1 MGARGLER
9 PGPEPGF
16 SAGSLCGRLPNEPKK
31 AVGFRPPA
39 MSEELKQGSLLG
51 DSELLV
57 RIGRGGMAA
66 VWVARERTKKDD
78 RLVAVKAMLPELAE
92 ESEFVRMFLDEVR
105 LVRSIRHHNVV
116 QVYDVGEHDGV
127 MWMSMEWVEGESLHT
142 VIAEAGKRR
151 AIPPEMAVKII
162 ADACAGLHAAHELR
176 DENQKLR
183 GVVHRDISPH
193 NILIGTNGFVKLVDF
208 GVAKAV
214 GRVSEATR
222 AGQLKGKFGYMS
234 PEQARGKPVDR
245 RSDLFSIGIVL
256 FELTTSRRLFRGE
269 SDIETLKLVISA
281 QVPRPTTLDPSYP
294 AELERIVLRA
304 LERDPQARYQTAAEL
319 EHDLRQYLKSQR
331 IVVAQSGLAGLLKRV
346 VGSRI
351 EQRRKAVRSA
361 LKQITAGAQPPQ
373 DLLSSEPAFTPTNPD
388 KITVSGVSV
397 VTGTGL
403 SGVSGPSSTGAS
415 MGGVQPSAH
424 SVRTVV
430 DPNRGVA
437 LVAYAV
443 GFAGILIALV
453 VLYMNGR

>member
-1 MGARGLER
+1 MT
-9 PGPEPGF
+9 
-16 SAGSLCGRLPNEPKK
+16 
-31 AVGFRPPA
+31 
-39 MSEELKQGSLLG
+39 EELKHGSQLG

-57 RIGRGGMAA
+57 RIGRGGMAT
-66 VWVARERTKKDD
+66 VWVARERAKNPGDD

-92 ESEFVRMFLDEVR
+92 ESEFVRMFLDEVK
-105 LVRSIRHHNVV
+105 LVRSIRHPNVV
-116 QVYDVGEHDGV
+116 QVHDVGEHDGV

-151 AIPPEMAVKII
+151 AIPPEMAVKVI

-193 NILIGTNGFVKLVDF
+193 NILIGTNGVVKLVDF

-245 RSDLFSIGIVL
+245 RSDVFSIGIVL
-256 FELTTSRRLFRGE
+256 FELTTSRRLFRGD

-281 QVPRPTTLDPSYP
+281 QVPRPSSLDPSYP
-294 AELERIVLRA
+294 LELERIVLRA
-304 LERDPQARYQTAAEL
+304 LERDMQARYQTAAEL
-319 EHDLRQYLKSQR
+319 ESDLRNYLKTQR

-346 VGSRI
+346 VGQRI

-361 LKQITAGAQPPQ
+361 LKSITAGPTPQ
-373 DLLSSEPAFTPTNPD
+373 DLLSAEPAFTPTNQD

-403 SGVSGPSSTGAS
+403 SGISGPSSTGTS
-415 MGGVQPSAH
+415 MGGVPPPSAH
-424 SVRTVV
+424 SIRTVV

>member
-1 MGARGLER
+1 
-9 PGPEPGF
+9 
-16 SAGSLCGRLPNEPKK
+16 
-31 AVGFRPPA
+31 

-57 RIGRGGMAA
+57 RIGRGGMAT
-66 VWVARERTKKDD
+66 VWVARERTKNEED

-105 LVRSIRHHNVV
+105 LVRSIRHPNIV

-183 GVVHRDISPH
+183 SVVHRDISPH
-193 NILIGTNGFVKLVDF
+193 NILIGTNGAVKLVDF

-234 PEQARGKPVDR
+234 PEQARGKVVDR
-245 RSDLFSIGIVL
+245 RSDVFSLGIVL
-256 FELTTSRRLFRGE
+256 FELTTSRRLFRGD
-269 SDIETLKLVISA
+269 SDIETLRFVISA
-281 QVPRPTTLDPSYP
+281 QVPRPTSLDRSYP

-319 EHDLRQYLKSQR
+319 EIDLRNYLKSQR
-331 IVVAQSGLAGLLKRV
+331 IVVAQSGIANLLKRV
-346 VGSRI
+346 VGQRI
-351 EQRRKAVRSA
+351 EQRRKAVRAA
-361 LKQITAGAQPPQ
+361 LKSITAGAAPAE
-373 DLLSSEPAFTPTNPD
+373 LLSSEPAFTPTGQD
-388 KITVSGVSV
+388 KITISGVSV

-403 SGVSGPSSTGAS
+403 SGVSGSSTGAS
-415 MGGVQPSAH
+415 MGGVPPPSAH
-424 SVRTVV
+424 SIRTVV

-437 LVAYAV
+437 VVAYAV
-443 GFAGILIALV
+443 GFARIVIALV

>member
-1 MGARGLER
+1 MA
-9 PGPEPGF
+9 
-16 SAGSLCGRLPNEPKK
+16 
-31 AVGFRPPA
+31 
-39 MSEELKQGSLLG
+39 EELKQGSQLG

-57 RIGRGGMAA
+57 RIGRGGMAT
-66 VWVARERTKKDD
+66 VWVARERAKDPKDD

-92 ESEFVRMFLDEVR
+92 ESEFVRMFLDEVK
-105 LVRSIRHHNVV
+105 LVRSIRHPNVV

-162 ADACAGLHAAHELR
+162 ADACGGLHAAHELR
-176 DENQKLR
+176 DETQKLR

-193 NILIGTNGFVKLVDF
+193 NVLIGTNGYVKLVDF
-208 GVAKAV
+208 GVAKAI

-245 RSDLFSIGIVL
+245 RSDVFSLGIVL

-269 SDIETLKLVISA
+269 SDIETLRLVISA
-281 QVPRPTTLDPSYP
+281 QVPRPTSLDPSYP
-294 AELERIVLRA
+294 VELERIVLRA
-304 LERDPQARYQTAAEL
+304 LERDLQARYQTAAEL
-319 EHDLRQYLKSQR
+319 ENDLRSYLKSQR
-331 IVVAQSGLAGLLKRV
+331 IVVTQSGLAGLLKRV
-346 VGSRI
+346 VGQRI
-351 EQRRKAVRSA
+351 EQRRKAVRTA
-361 LKQITAGAQPPQ
+361 LKTITPGATPAE
-373 DLLSSEPAFTPTNPD
+373 LLSSEPAFTPTSRE

-403 SGVSGPSSTGAS
+403 SGVSGPSSTGTS
-415 MGGVQPSAH
+415 VGGVAPPSAH
-424 SVRTVV
+424 SIRTVV

-443 GFAGILIALV
+443 GFAGIVIALV

>member
-1 MGARGLER
+1 
-9 PGPEPGF
+9 
-16 SAGSLCGRLPNEPKK
+16 
-31 AVGFRPPA
+31 
-39 MSEELKQGSLLG
+39 
-51 DSELLV
+51 
-57 RIGRGGMAA
+57 MAT
-66 VWVARERTKKDD
+66 VWVARERTKDPKDD
-78 RLVAVKAMLPELAE
+78 RLVAVKAMLPDLAE

-105 LVRSIRHHNVV
+105 LVRSIRHPNVA

-162 ADACAGLHAAHELR
+162 ADACAGLNAAHELR

-256 FELTTSRRLFRGE
+256 FELTTSRRLFRGD

-281 QVPRPTTLDPSYP
+281 QVPRPTSLDPSYP
-294 AELERIVLRA
+294 VDLERIVLRA

-319 EHDLRQYLKSQR
+319 ELDLRNYLKSQR
-331 IVVAQSGLAGLLKRV
+331 IVVAQSGIANLLKRV
-346 VGSRI
+346 VGQRI

-361 LKQITAGAQPPQ
+361 LKSVTPGAAPQ
-373 DLLSSEPAFTPTNPD
+373 ELLSSEPAFTPTNQD
-388 KITVSGVSV
+388 RITVSGVSV

-403 SGVSGPSSTGAS
+403 SGVSGPSNTGAS
-415 MGGVQPSAH
+415 MGGVPPPSAH
-424 SVRTVV
+424 SVRAVV

-437 LVAYAV
+437 LVFYAV
-443 GFAGILIALV
+443 GFAGIVIALV
-453 VLYMNGR
+453 VLYINGR